1 MSITKKGRTIDTL
14 HDWETLA
21 GPKSTKQWVDGRSAK
36 ETARA
41 WLEGGSKSLPPEILD
56 TIATNPAFD
65 CIDTWHAEPE
75 ARLRF
80 DRFPGE
86 PRNSDLAVYAEDA
99 QGSYIIAVE
108 AKADESFGDT
118 VAETMAAALERY
130 LENPR
135 SNGLERTMQLA
146 SAILGERQR
155 GDPQLGAIRYQLLT
169 ASAGA
174 LCEAERQGSARAVL
188 LVHEFMTDKTSDPEH
203 ERNQSDLN
211 AFVKRLSHG
220 SVRTIRSGELLGPF
234 FVPGNPL
241 LSVKIAF
248 FIGKASRNI
257 RQHSGSA

>member
-1 MSITKKGRTIDTL
+1 MSITKKGRNIDTL
-14 HDWETLA
+14 RDWETLA
-21 GPKSTKQWVDGRSAK
+21 GPKSTNQWVDGRSAK

-41 WLEGGSKSLPPEILD
+41 WLEGGGESLPAEILD
-56 TIATNPAFD
+56 TITTNPAFGR
-65 CIDTWHAEPE
+65 IDTWHAEPE

-99 QGSYIIAVE
+99 RGPYIIAVE
-108 AKADESFGDT
+108 AKADEPFGNT
-118 VAETMAAALERY
+118 VADTMAAALERY
-130 LENPR
+130 LENLR
-135 SNGLERTMQLA
+135 SNGLERIKQLA

-155 GDPQLGAIRYQLLT
+155 DDPQLGSLRYQLLT

-174 LCEAERQGSARAVL
+174 LCEAERCGCARAVL
-188 LVHEFMTDKTSDPEH
+188 LVHEFITDRTSDPEH

-234 FVPGNPL
+234 FVPGVPL
-241 LSVKIAF
+241 LSVEIAF

-257 RQHSGSA
+257 RQHRGSA